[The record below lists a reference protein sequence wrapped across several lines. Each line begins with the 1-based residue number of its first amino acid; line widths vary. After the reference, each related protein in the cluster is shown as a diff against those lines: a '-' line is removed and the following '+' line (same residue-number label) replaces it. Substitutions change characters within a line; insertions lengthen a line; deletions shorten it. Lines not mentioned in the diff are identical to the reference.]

1 MVNDVAPK
9 GLLSLLLL
17 TASPTAA
24 AVRLWA
30 TSYNDHALYSLRL
43 QYKDL
48 SVTSK
53 SLDCGSEP
61 TWMTLDKGK
70 STLYCLNEGWGGNS
84 SITSYKVNEDASLET
99 LDILPVLKSPVSAE
113 LYGPNNNGLAVAHY
127 DTSTFSSFDVKDTSS
142 LALSQNETYTMA
154 APGPV
159 PARQDV
165 PHLHHTILDPSKRF
179 MVVPDLGADLL
190 RVYSLKRG
198 SIAWTEIDPV
208 QALPGSGPRHGVFA
222 TAGHNTFFYVLNE
235 LSNTISGYKSRTRG
249 SVPAGTSAAEL
260 KISPDQKFI
269 IASSRGENSLTMP
282 NFDPKNSTAI
292 PSDPLIS
299 FKIDRATG
307 SLTHVQTA
315 PAGGRN
321 PRGFSINKAGTLV
334 AAALQDDNRV
344 VVWERNI
351 SSGELVNI
359 AGWATV
365 GEGVGNGP
373 NYALFDE

>member
-1 MVNDVAPK
+1 MHTNP
-9 GLLSLLLL
+9 
-17 TASPTAA
+17 
-24 AVRLWA
+24 
-30 TSYNDHALYSLRL
+30 
-43 QYKDL
+43 
-48 SVTSK
+48 
-53 SLDCGSEP
+53 C
-61 TWMTLDKGK
+61 
-70 STLYCLNEGWGGNS
+70 
-84 SITSYKVNEDASLET
+84 IT
-99 LDILPVLKSPVSAE
+99 P
-113 LYGPNNNGLAVAHY
+113 
-127 DTSTFSSFDVKDTSS
+127 
-142 LALSQNETYTMA
+142 Q
-154 APGPV
+154 
-159 PARQDV
+159 
-165 PHLHHTILDPSKRF
+165 
-179 MVVPDLGADLL
+179 
-190 RVYSLKRG
+190 
-198 SIAWTEIDPV
+198 
-208 QALPGSGPRHGVFA
+208 
-222 TAGHNTFFYVLNE
+222 
-235 LSNTISGYKSRTRG
+235 
-249 SVPAGTSAAEL
+249 
-260 KISPDQKFI
+260 PDQKFI

>member
-113 LYGPNNNGLAVAHY
+113 LYGPNNNGLAVAH
-127 DTSTFSSFDVKDTSS
+127 
-142 LALSQNETYTMA
+142 
-154 APGPV
+154 
-159 PARQDV
+159 
-165 PHLHHTILDPSKRF
+165 
-179 MVVPDLGADLL
+179 
-190 RVYSLKRG
+190 
-198 SIAWTEIDPV
+198 
-208 QALPGSGPRHGVFA
+208 
-222 TAGHNTFFYVLNE
+222 
-235 LSNTISGYKSRTRG
+235 
-249 SVPAGTSAAEL
+249 
-260 KISPDQKFI
+260 
-269 IASSRGENSLTMP
+269 
-282 NFDPKNSTAI
+282 
-292 PSDPLIS
+292 
-299 FKIDRATG
+299 
-307 SLTHVQTA
+307 
-315 PAGGRN
+315 
-321 PRGFSINKAGTLV
+321 
-334 AAALQDDNRV
+334 
-344 VVWERNI
+344 
-351 SSGELVNI
+351 
-359 AGWATV
+359 
-365 GEGVGNGP
+365 
-373 NYALFDE
+373 